1 MTPPEG
7 PAGGVTPPQ
16 GAAVPPHARRAAH
29 AARTRLR
36 RQVHSFAMAIGVGVV
51 LMLLVAG
58 AIADRG
64 GWLPWTVPGL
74 SAAAMGVLYL
84 AFPHGAQFS
93 LGAATG
99 LAMYA
104 CLYVVMGRAAFPA
117 APDWALVIAHA
128 LPILVFVAVCLLQRD
143 RLRRYAQQGV
153 RTADLAHLGDF
164 SRWLVVAAVVGV
176 ISLSSPIN
184 RMAPEAQGFALIAAM
199 AVIAVISVTAVDDV
213 VRLLVDMAVI
223 FRTVTRRMEHLI
235 VPMAAYTSLW
245 SLLAVVFGCLYR
257 IADGLSREHLFQG
270 PNGPTHIGF
279 SDALH
284 FSVVTLTTVGYG
296 DINPIDDGIRL
307 LASIQMLLAQ
317 LLLLFG
323 FVEIMRNVQEE
334 APPRDGGHE
343 GAHASGAEHG
353 HAERRPAKAGD

>member
-1 MTPPEG
+1 MTPPEA
-7 PAGGVTPPQ
+7 AGTEGHRRRT
-16 GAAVPPHARRAAH
+16 AYAV
-29 AARTRLR
+29 RTRLR
-36 RQVHSFAMAIGVGVV
+36 RQIHSFAMAIGVGLV

-64 GWLPWTVPGL
+64 GWLPWTVPLL

-84 AFPHGAQFS
+84 AFPHGALFS

-104 CLYVVMGRAAFPA
+104 CLYVVIGRAAFPG

-128 LPILVFVAVCLLQRD
+128 LPILVFVVVCLVQRD

-164 SRWLVVAAVVGV
+164 SRWLAVAAAVGV

-184 RMAPEAQGFALIAAM
+184 RMDPEAQGFALIAAM

-235 VPMAAYTSLW
+235 VPMAAYSSLW
-245 SLLAVVFGCLYR
+245 TLLAVVFGCLYR

-270 PNGPTHIGF
+270 PNGPMHIGF

-296 DINPIDDGIRL
+296 DINPTDDGIRL
-307 LASIQMLLAQ
+307 LAGIQMLLAQ

-323 FVEIMRNVQEE
+323 FVEIMRNVREE
-334 APPRDGGHE
+334 APHREAGQAEGHP
-343 GAHASGAEHG
+343 APVPPTH
-353 HAERRPAKAGD
+353 RPGTAGD